1 MLVRSVKILLQL
13 VEKSALELM
22 PHEQVEMRRLV
33 QEVPVRLDAS
43 NFLKKNILKNV
54 DQKPPRHVIETLILD
69 GSSSGP
75 APRMPSPISR
85 CIRGGSRP

>member
-43 NFLKKNILKNV
+43 NFLKK
-54 DQKPPRHVIETLILD
+54 TF
-69 GSSSGP
+69 
-75 APRMPSPISR
+75 
-85 CIRGGSRP
+85 